1 MALSISNTW
10 YLVRT
15 KWETDWRI
23 ERQADGWTERHR
35 NRVSEP
41 YGTRQKKRDRQT
53 EGQTDRQRGRPMQL
67 LRSGIRA

>member
-41 YGTRQKKRDRQT
+41 YGTRQKKRDRSKET
-53 EGQTDRQRGRPMQL
+53 ET
-67 LRSGIRA
+67 